1 MVKISKNNIVLT
13 RGDSLV
19 TNVTIYDDSGEIYT
33 PGENDVVRF
42 ALKKTYDDDNPI
54 ILKEIPNDTM
64 ILRLES
70 SDTKQ
75 LQQPAS
81 YVYDIQITI
90 DDGSPEGFVSTFIS
104 GKFVTKE
111 EVE

>member
-1 MVKISKNNIVLT
+1 MVKISRNNIILT

-33 PGENDVVRF
+33 PGENDVIRF
-42 ALKKTYDDDNPI
+42 ALKKSYDDDDTI
-54 ILKEIPNDTM
+54 ILKEIPTDTM
-64 ILRLES
+64 VLRLES
-70 SDTKQ
+70 SDTKK

-81 YVYDIQITI
+81 YVYDVQLTI
-90 DDGSPEGFVSTFIS
+90 DDGSAEGFVTTFIS